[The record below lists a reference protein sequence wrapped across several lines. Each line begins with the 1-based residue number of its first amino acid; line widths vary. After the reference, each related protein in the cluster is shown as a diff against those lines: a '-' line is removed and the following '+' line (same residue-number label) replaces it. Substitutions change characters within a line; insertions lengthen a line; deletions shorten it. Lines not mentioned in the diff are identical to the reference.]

1 MMQRITLVLPALLAC
16 SIAPCLTAG
25 ELQLASGSVVTSGA
39 MDSFPLKAIRDV
51 VGVTAGGSV
60 TVARTCDGRRFAIG
74 SNGSGLI
81 DGMPAEAVEMAIG
94 NAQGVAILRDGSLRV
109 WGSISTSNPPP
120 TGLPAGA
127 LAWTGV
133 AAGGQHGAAWT
144 DDGQLA
150 MWGND
155 DFGQCQHQSR
165 GDGSGWS
172 QLALGGSHSIG
183 ISTTQRV
190 FAWGLNSSGQAAVPS
205 SVDGARTVAAG
216 LMHSVAVTTDGHLVG
231 WGSNS
236 HGQLSLPG
244 TDGWT
249 DVKTGALHTV
259 ALRREADGHT
269 TAWAFGDNTF
279 KQCEIGEGGTRSR
292 ALVGAIAAGLYHT
305 ASVDEGNGCLN
316 ADLQLRVAGKNF
328 YGEAGTIDSAL
339 VDVAN
344 GDGFV
349 VGIRQDRSLV
359 AWGSDTDGVR
369 TVPSGS
375 WYAACAAGPRHAAAI
390 TTDGYLYVWGSSA
403 DGKTTAPDLVAGER
417 WSRIACGSRHTV
429 GLLTTGAVRAW
440 GSNAAGQTAVP
451 AALLATGIAAGNY
464 FSAATATDGTP
475 VIWGANTRGN
485 LLPPSTLRVRS
496 LAAGSEHVIAVT
508 TDGRATAWGDDAKG
522 QCTVPALGQVISV
535 AASGTT
541 SAALLL
547 DGSIAVWGSVRQ
559 LDGTYV
565 PATAPSLPSVM
576 DNGRALRTHR
586 LSVGGESVSVLVGH
600 EYVANHDLGPY
611 YTIQDAIDAA
621 PVGAV
626 VRVAAGRWFPRQIR
640 SDMTG
645 LELRGDI
652 TLTAEN
658 PDATDNVRG
667 TWLYGSAFTTPD
679 PRDRNTSLSSSMMT
693 VWNNE
698 SPACLIRGF
707 TFYMGEK
714 GRIWPANP
722 ASVVGGGIYVGQRYN
737 AQLCAGSAFLGAS
750 PTIEKCRF
758 KYCFAGYGGAIFLS
772 RSRAAIRD
780 CTFDSNSAQ
789 TSGGALYSWAHNGTV
804 ERCNFVGNQAVD
816 KDGGASAIVT
826 VSDQFMWC
834 ASDCQRRASC
844 ELVGAD
850 CTTRYDRGAPTYRG
864 CTFTRNF
871 AYGFGGGVAYGIG
884 YRHPDA
890 VGPDG
895 TPLRWAKFEDC
906 VFDANVAKTGGGG
919 MCVTMQDKQATNPA
933 ALCPYPAETGIE
945 LLRCVALNNSA
956 TDHGAARYSDL
967 QGPYVDHGGNQLNR
981 VGNPCPL
988 DLDGSGTIDHGD
1000 LAIVLMLIGTS
1011 GVGDLDDNGLVDF
1024 GDVVFL
1030 LVDFGPCR

>member
-1 MMQRITLVLPALLAC
+1 MMHRFQVAVTTVLAC
-16 SIAPCLTAG
+16 SIAPSLSAG
-25 ELQLASGSVVTSGA
+25 ELQITSGSVVTSGA
-39 MDSFPLKAIRDV
+39 MESVPLPAIRQV
-51 VGVTAGGSV
+51 VDICAGGSV
-60 TVARTCDGRRFAIG
+60 TMARTCDGRWFASG

-81 DGMPAEAVEMAIG
+81 SGMPASAQEMALG
-94 NAQGVAILRDGSLRV
+94 NAQGVAIIGDGTLRV
-109 WGSISTSNPPP
+109 WGSISASNPPP
-120 TGLPAGA
+120 TGLPTGA
-127 LAWTGV
+127 LAWAGV

-144 DDGQLA
+144 DDGQLV

-165 GDGSGWS
+165 GDGSGW
-172 QLALGGSHSIG
+172 QFVALGGSHSLG
-183 ISTTQRV
+183 LSRTQRL
-190 FAWGLNSSGQAAVPS
+190 FGWGLNSSGQATIPAGL
-205 SVDGARTVAAG
+205 DGTRAVAAG
-216 LMHSVAVTTDGHLVG
+216 LMHSVAVTADGHLVG

-236 HGQLSLPG
+236 HGQLALPS
-244 TDGWT
+244 TDGWI
-249 DVKTGALHTV
+249 DAKAGALHTV
-259 ALRREADGHT
+259 ALRLDSDGHT
-269 TAWAFGDNTF
+269 TAWTFGDNTF
-279 KQCEIGEGGTRSR
+279 KQCEIGPGGTRSR
-292 ALVGAIAAGLYHT
+292 SAVGAIAAGLYHT
-305 ASVDEGNGCLN
+305 ATLNEGDGCANPELK
-316 ADLQLRVAGKNF
+316 LRVAGRNF
-328 YGEAGTIDSAL
+328 YGEAGTPDAAL

-344 GDGFV
+344 GDGFIV
-349 VGIRQDRSLV
+349 ALRQDRSLT

-369 TVPSGS
+369 TVPSGN

-390 TTDGYLYVWGSSA
+390 TTDGYLYMWGNAS

-417 WSRIACGSRHTV
+417 WSRIACGTRHTV

-440 GSNAAGQTAVP
+440 GSNATGQTSVP
-451 AALLATGIAAGNY
+451 NGLMASGIAAGNY
-464 FSAATATDGTP
+464 FSAAASMDGTP
-475 VIWGANTRGN
+475 VVWGANTRGD
-485 LLPPSTLRVRS
+485 LLPPATLKVRS
-496 LAAGSEHVIAVT
+496 LASGSEHLIAVT
-508 TDGRATAWGDDAKG
+508 SDGRVVAWGDSSKG
-522 QCTVPALGQVISV
+522 QCSVPSLGKVISV

-541 SAALLL
+541 SACLLQ
-547 DGSIAVWGSVRQ
+547 DGSIAVWGSIRQ
-559 LDGTYV
+559 LDGTY
-565 PATAPSLPSVM
+565 AAASAPTLPGAM
-576 DNGRALRTHR
+576 DNGRPLRAHR
-586 LSVGGESVSVLVGH
+586 LSVGGETVSVLVGH
-600 EYVANHDLGPY
+600 EYVANHNLGPY

-626 VRVAAGRWFPRQIR
+626 VRVAAGKWFPRQIR

-658 PDATDNVRG
+658 PDETDNVRG
-667 TWLYGSAFTTPD
+667 TWLYGSAFVTSD
-679 PRDRNTSLSSSMMT
+679 PRDSNTSLSSSMMT

-698 SPACLIRGF
+698 SPACLISGF
-707 TFYMGEK
+707 TFYMGVK

-737 AQLCAGSAFLGAS
+737 AELCAGSAFLGAS

-772 RSRAAIRD
+772 RSRAILRD
-780 CTFDSNSAQ
+780 CVFDSNKAQ
-789 TSGGALYSWAHNGTV
+789 TSGGALFSWAHNGVV
-804 ERCNFVGNQAVD
+804 ERCTFTGNVAID
-816 KDGGASAIVT
+816 KDGGATAIIT

-834 ASDCQRRASC
+834 ASDCARRASC
-844 ELVGAD
+844 ELVGAE
-850 CTTRYDRGAPTYRG
+850 CALRYDRGAPIYRN
-864 CTFTRNF
+864 CTFRRNQ
-871 AYGFGGGVAYGIG
+871 AYAYGGGVAYTIG

-895 TPLRWAKFEDC
+895 ALLRWGKFEDC
-906 VFDANVAKTGGGG
+906 LFDGNVAKAGGGG
-919 MCVTMQDKQATNPA
+919 MCVTLPDKQATNPA

-945 LLRCVALNNSA
+945 LLRCVALNNAA
-956 TDHGAARYSDL
+956 TNHGAARYSDL

>member
-1 MMQRITLVLPALLAC
+1 MMHRFRHVLPALLAC
-16 SIAPCLTAG
+16 GFASTLSAG
-25 ELQLASGSVVTSGA
+25 ELQITSGSVVTSGA
-39 MDSFPLKAIRDV
+39 MESIPLPSIRQV
-51 VGVTAGGSV
+51 VGIYAGGSV
-60 TVARTCDGRRFAIG
+60 TVARTCDGRWFATG

-81 DGMPAEAVEMAIG
+81 SGVPSAASEMALG
-94 NAQGVAILRDGSLRV
+94 NAQGVAIAGDGALRV
-109 WGSISTSNPPP
+109 WGSISATNPPP
-120 TGLPAGA
+120 AGLPSGA
-127 LAWTGV
+127 LAWAGV

-155 DFGQCQHQSR
+155 DFGQCQHLSR

-172 QLALGGSHSIG
+172 LVALGGSHSLG
-183 ISTTQRV
+183 VSKTQRL
-190 FAWGLNSSGQAAVPS
+190 FGWGLNSSGQATIPAGL
-205 SVDGARTVAAG
+205 DGARAVTAG
-216 LMHSVAVTTDGHLVG
+216 LMHSVAVTADGRLVG

-236 HGQLSLPG
+236 HGQLSLPT
-244 TDGWT
+244 TDGWI
-249 DVKTGALHTV
+249 DAKAGALHTV
-259 ALRREADGHT
+259 LLRQDADGHT
-269 TAWAFGDNTF
+269 SAWAIGDNTF
-279 KQCEIGEGGTRSR
+279 KQCEIGPGGARNLS
-292 ALVGAIAAGLYHT
+292 AVGAIAAGLYHT
-305 ASVDEGNGCLN
+305 ATLDEGDGCAR
-316 ADLQLRVAGKNF
+316 ADLKIRVAGKNF
-328 YGEAGTIDSAL
+328 YGEAGTPDVAL

-349 VGIRQDRSLV
+349 VALRQDRSLT

-369 TVPSGS
+369 NVPSGN

-390 TTDGYLYVWGSSA
+390 TTDGYLYMWGNAS

-417 WSRIACGSRHTV
+417 WSRIACGARHTV

-440 GSNAAGQTAVP
+440 GNNSTGQTAVP
-451 AALLATGIAAGNY
+451 SGLLATGIAAGNY
-464 FSAATATDGTP
+464 FSAATSTDGTP
-475 VIWGANTRGN
+475 VVWGSNPRGD
-485 LLPPSTLRVRS
+485 LLPPAALKVRS
-496 LAAGSEHVIAVT
+496 LAGGSEHVVAVS
-508 TDGRATAWGDDAKG
+508 TDDRVVAWGDNTKG
-522 QCTVPALGQVISV
+522 QCTVPALGKVIST

-541 SAALLL
+541 SACLLQ
-547 DGSIAVWGSVRQ
+547 DGSVAVWGSIRQ
-559 LDGTYV
+559 LDGTY
-565 PATAPSLPSVM
+565 AAASAPMLPGVM
-576 DNGRALRTHR
+576 DNGRPLRAHR

-652 TLTAEN
+652 ILTAEN
-658 PDATDNVRG
+658 PDETDNVRG
-667 TWLYGSAFTTPD
+667 TWLYGSAFVTPD
-679 PRDRNTSLSSSMMT
+679 PRDANTSLSSSMIT

-698 SPACLIRGF
+698 SPACVIRGF
-707 TFYMGEK
+707 TLYMGAK

-722 ASVVGGGIYVGQRYN
+722 ASVVGGGMYVGQRRN
-737 AQLCAGSAFLGAS
+737 AEYCAGSAFLGAS
-750 PTIEKCRF
+750 PSIEKCRF
-758 KYCFAGYGGAIFLS
+758 KYCFAGYGGALFLS
-772 RSRAAIRD
+772 RSRAEIRD

-789 TSGGALYSWAHNGTV
+789 TSGGAIYAWAHNGLV
-804 ERCNFVGNQAVD
+804 ERCMFRGNSVTD
-816 KDGGASAIVT
+816 KDGGACAIVT

-834 ASDCQRRASC
+834 ASNCERRASC
-844 ELVGAD
+844 ELVGAE
-850 CTTRYDRGAPTYRG
+850 CSTRYDRGIPTYRQ
-864 CTFTRNF
+864 CTFTQNS
-871 AYGFGGGVAYGIG
+871 AYAFGGAVAYGIG

-890 VGPDG
+890 VTPDG
-895 TPLRWAKFEDC
+895 QPLRWAKFEDC
-906 VFDANVAKTGGGG
+906 LFDRNVAKAGGGG
-919 MCVTMQDKQATNPA
+919 MCVTLQDKQLTNPA
-933 ALCPYPAETGIE
+933 APCPYPADTGIE

-988 DLDGSGTIDHGD
+988 DLDGNGTIDHGD

-1011 GVGDLDDNGLVDF
+1011 GIGDLDDSGSVDF